1 MTAAGPPADLVGQR
15 IDDYEVISRLGG
27 GGMGVV
33 YEAKD
38 KRGTRVAIKTL
49 KPVFANDKELV
60 GRFHGEARAL
70 KAISHRAMVDI
81 LSIGELGDG
90 THYMV
95 MEFLEG
101 RTFEDV
107 IKQGA
112 PLDPHEV
119 MSWMVEVLDALEAV
133 HAAGVIH
140 RDLKPSNLWLARTDV
155 GPQVKLIDF
164 GIAKHT
170 GKSSAGAPQT
180 LVSAIVGTPDYISPE
195 QVNGENVT
203 FSADLYALG
212 VVMFEMLTGKLPFE
226 EESSVKMMLMHVERP
241 APLASTRLKTIPKGI
256 DELIAWTLNKAPADR
271 PPSARALK
279 ERILSVMAKEL
290 GGRGPATTQVKALR
304 PEREEATAVVPMPQR
319 PPKRELGDAP
329 AVTEPSMP
337 AVQPPEAAPRIRRA
351 RTEPVPRHP
360 AGGGVPMWAIGVG
373 LVVLL
378 GLVIG
383 VVWKLTRPKPLAPLP
398 PVATQPTPVVPPPE
412 QPAPAP
418 VAPPPAPAVAQ
429 QVEPKPPPD
438 RPVPK
443 RKKPPA
449 PARKKHA
456 GAKRK

>member
-1 MTAAGPPADLVGQR
+1 MTAAAPPADLVGQR

-33 YEAKD
+33 YEAKAKD
-38 KRGTRVAIKTL
+38 GARVAIKTL

-70 KAISHRAMVDI
+70 KAISHRAMVEI

-101 RTFEDV
+101 RSFEDV

-112 PLDPHEV
+112 PLDPREV
-119 MSWMVEVLDALEAV
+119 MTWMIEVLDALEAV

-140 RDLKPSNLWLARTDV
+140 RDLKPSNLWLARTGV

-170 GKSSAGAPQT
+170 GKSSTGAPQT

-195 QVNGENVT
+195 QVNGENIT
-203 FSADLYALG
+203 YAADLYALG
-212 VVMFEMLTGKLPFE
+212 CVMFEMLTGKLPFE
-226 EESSVKMMLMHVERP
+226 EESSVKKMLMHVERP
-241 APLASTRLKTIPKGI
+241 APRASTVLGTIPKGI
-256 DELIAWTLNKAPADR
+256 DDLIAWTLNKEPAQR
-271 PPSARALK
+271 PPSARVLK

-290 GGRGPATTQVKALR
+290 GGTGPAQTLQIKALK
-304 PEREEATAVVPMPQR
+304 PGD
-319 PPKRELGDAP
+319 LGEPP

-337 AVQPPEAAPRIRRA
+337 AVQPPAPARVRRS
-351 RTEPVPRHP
+351 RTEPVPRHAP
-360 AGGGVPMWAIGVG
+360 GPVPPWVIGLGG
-373 LVVLL
+373 LVLL
-378 GLVIG
+378 VAGLFIAWRV
-383 VVWKLTRPKPLAPLP
+383 TRPAPLVPLP
-398 PVATQPTPVVPPPE
+398 PVATPEVPVTPP
-412 QPAPAP
+412 
-418 VAPPPAPAVAQ
+418 PPPATPPPAVAQ
-429 QVEPKPPPD
+429 QQPEPKPPPD

-443 RKKPPA
+443 RKKPAA
-449 PARKKHA
+449 PVRKKQA
-456 GAKRK
+456 GAKRR